1 MPGHANI
8 AGGFLTQKKYAK
20 NSRDDRVQ
28 GLDAAKGRLEE
39 ARGSL
44 KEYRDYG
51 KQSIDRQN
59 RLFNDPSYLENTGG
73 YKFTLDQG
81 LKGTTAARSRTSIFS
96 GETLKALTEYAAGL
110 AQQTYSQEWD
120 RFQQGINTGMA
131 AEKQYGDLTT
141 TSAEIEAGIGEARAR
156 YHDQNAAN
164 LAGEIGFGR
173 QIFGQWSSAFA
184 SSTASSVGGG
194 GG

>member
-20 NSRDDRVQ
+20 NASEDRVQ
-28 GLDAAKGRLEE
+28 GLQNAEGRIRE
-39 ARGSL
+39 AQAGL

-51 KQSIDRQN
+51 KESIERQN
-59 RLFNDPSYLENTGG
+59 RLFSDPSYLENTGG
-73 YKFTLDQG
+73 YKFTLEQG

-120 RFQQGINTGMA
+120 RFQNGINTGLA
-131 AEKQYGDLTT
+131 AEKQYGDLST
-141 TSAEIEAGIGEARAR
+141 TSAEIQAGIGEARAR
-156 YHDQNAAN
+156 EHDQNAAN